1 MRLLRICGL
10 ALAALVLLNASTAYA
25 QIPTGVIDGTALDPD
40 GQPLPGVTVTITG
53 APLMAARVV
62 YTGPTGG
69 FRVPALPP
77 GFYTVTA
84 SLSGFNT
91 VVISDIRVTLN
102 TTSTVQLDLRLASVE
117 ETVTVTSEVP
127 VIDVRTTNV
136 GVNMTDEL
144 LQNIPNARD
153 VWVVLEEVPGIV
165 MDRFNVGGNKSGQ
178 QSSFS
183 AGGGTSQNAYN
194 FDGVDITDMAAT
206 GAATY
211 FPYDAFEEVQ
221 VSTQAHK
228 AEVAAPGV
236 FLNIVTRSGANDFH
250 GIQAFYYEGPTLQA
264 NNIDQ
269 ELEDAGVSEGDEF
282 KRYLDFTTSL
292 GGRIVRDK
300 LWFYG
305 TYQHQQPEVYPIGF
319 TRADGSRGVDSTQL
333 RHYLG
338 KLDWQM
344 SDNHKLS
351 GSAHYGTKDRPWRNP
366 SSYAN
371 MGTGTLWDQN
381 SPKWIPQVHWNAIW
395 GDRGFSDVSFGAM
408 LMDFPLAPDEDN
420 LGNPAMYEYLN
431 PAAGF
436 DRIPNST
443 FPWQYGYNESMYY
456 YIDYFRDRYQA
467 QGTYSYYQDGWWG
480 QHDFK
485 TGASWFTFRST
496 TDEYSFGGTR
506 VGFRSGI
513 PYNVR
518 FENHP
523 QQLKYYEDSFGFYL
537 QDTWTVNT
545 HLTLNL
551 GVRADA
557 WEVYL
562 PDQASPDSPLCGTLG
577 GSYPE
582 FCARS
587 FDAIP
592 NIVDWL
598 NLAPRLG
605 VIYDVFGDGRT
616 ALKANYSRY
625 YNQVGNWVADYTNP
639 NGYTYLYYRWADAN
653 GDDAWQPGEEAASPY
668 SAYSATANMVDPNLK
683 QPLTDEWVVGVDQEV
698 GRNFA
703 VGATFTYRQ
712 DKQMA
717 EDMLNTI
724 PLDAY
729 TPVTFADSN
738 VPGGSFIAYDL
749 AEEWVGSTEGWIITN
764 PDFINGQ
771 KFENTYKAFTVRA
784 VKRWTDNWQML
795 GSYTWSKTLGFRTD
809 GADAASAVGDNPNAD
824 LFAYG
829 RPFYDRPHLFKVSGN
844 YIFPYGINA
853 GAFLRVQ
860 SGQPY
865 ARTIET
871 PVSLNQGYVTVRVEE
886 PGSQRLDTVS
896 TLDIR
901 ASKIFELPLGNLEV
915 MFDVFNL
922 FNSNTV
928 IDKGNEIYVDINTIY
943 EILGP
948 RIARFGVKWDF

>member
-1 MRLLRICGL
+1 L
-10 ALAALVLLNASTAYA
+10 ALAAVLVLTASTAFA
-25 QIPTGVIDGTALDPD
+25 QIPTGVIDGTAVDPD
-40 GQPLPGVTVTITG
+40 GQPLPGVTVTVAG
-53 APLMAARVV
+53 DPLMAPRVV
-62 YTGPTGG
+62 YTGPNGG
-69 FRVPALPP
+69 FRAAALPP
-77 GFYTVTA
+77 GFYSVTA

-91 VVISDIRVTLN
+91 VVITDIRVTLN
-102 TTSTVQLDLRLASVE
+102 MTTTVQLEMVLASVE
-117 ETVTVTSEVP
+117 ETVTVTSEIP
-127 VIDVRTTNV
+127 VIDVRSTNV
-136 GVNMTDEL
+136 GANMTDEL

-221 VSTQAHK
+221 VSTSAHK

-250 GIQAFYYEGPTLQA
+250 GIQAFYYEGPRLQA

-282 KRYLDFTTSL
+282 KRYLDFTASL

-305 TYQHQQPEVYPIGF
+305 TYQRQQPEIYPIGF
-319 TRADGSRGVDSTQL
+319 NRADGSRGVDSTAL
-333 RHYLG
+333 KHWLG
-338 KLDWQM
+338 KLDFQAT
-344 SDNHKLS
+344 DNHKFS
-351 GSAHYGTKDRPWRNP
+351 YSHHYGVKDRPWRNG
-366 SSYAN
+366 SSYSLLGP
-371 MGTGTLWDQN
+371 GTFWHQESG
-381 SPKWIPQVHWNAIW
+381 KHIPQAHWNAIW
-395 GDRGFSDVSFGAM
+395 GDRGFSDVSFGMM

-420 LGNPAMYEYLN
+420 IADPSMYEYLSE
-431 PAAGF
+431 PF
-436 DRIPNST
+436 DRIPANA
-443 FPWQYGYNESMYY
+443 FDAYQRGYNQSYY
-456 YIDYFRDRYQA
+456 RYVDYLRDRYQV
-467 QGTYSYYQDGWWG
+467 QGTYSYFQDGWYG
-480 QHDFK
+480 SHDFK
-485 TGASWFTFRST
+485 TGASWFTFRSNT
-496 TDEYSFGGTR
+496 TEYSFGGTR
-506 VGFRSGI
+506 AGFRSGI

-523 QQLKYYEDSFGFYL
+523 QDLKYYEDSIGWYF
-537 QDTWTVNT
+537 QDTWTLNT

-551 GVRADA
+551 GLRYDY
-557 WEVYL
+557 WDVYL
-562 PDQASPDSPLCGTLG
+562 PEQSSPDSPLCGVVG
-577 GSYPE
+577 ADYPA

-587 FDAIP
+587 YDAIP
-592 NIVDWL
+592 DIVTWG
-598 NLAPRLG
+598 NFAPRLG

-625 YNQVGNWVADYTNP
+625 YNQAGNWIADYTNP
-639 NGYTYLYYRWADAN
+639 NGYIYGYWRWNDAN
-653 GDDAWQPGEEAASPY
+653 GNDVWEPGEQAASPY
-668 SAYSATANMVDPNLK
+668 SLYSSQANLVDPDLR
-683 QPLTDEWVVGVDQEV
+683 QPLTDEWVVGLDQEV

-703 VGATFTYRQ
+703 VGATFTYRE
-712 DKQMA
+712 DKQLA
-717 EDMLNTI
+717 EDMLYTI
-724 PLDAY
+724 PLDQY
-729 TPVTFADSN
+729 TLRTFADPD
-738 VPGGSFIAYDL
+738 VPGGTFEAYELSED
-749 AEEWVGSTEGWIITN
+749 WVGTTEGWIITN
-764 PDFINGQ
+764 PEFIDGR
-771 KFENTYKAFTVRA
+771 KFENSYKAFTVRA
-784 VKRWTDNWQML
+784 TKRWTDNWQLL
-795 GSYTWSKTLGFRTD
+795 GSYTWSKTLGWRTD
-809 GADAASAVGDNPNAD
+809 AGDAASGVGDNPNAD

-844 YIFPYGINA
+844 YIFPYGINF

-871 PVSLNQGYVTVRVEE
+871 PVELNQGYVTVRVEE
-886 PGSQRLDTVS
+886 SGEQRLDTVS

-901 ASKIFELPLGNLEV
+901 ASKIFELPLGSLEV

-922 FNSNTV
+922 FNANTV
-928 IDKGNEIYVDINTIY
+928 IDQGTEINYDLGDIY